1 MSIAEEVYDYSNL
14 EKAYLEVTGYASEEK
29 VINLQNHLIWGSYQS
44 DGSVTDKV
52 VMKAIMRIMFPSLC
66 KYKDTA

>member
-52 VMKAIMRIMFPSLC
+52 VMC

>member
-1 MSIAEEVYDYSNL
+1 MKMFEQLIAYENL
-14 EKAYLEVTGYASEEK
+14 EAAYVEVTGYAYEEE

-52 VMKAIMRIMFPSLC
+52 VIKAIMRIMFPSLC